1 MTRSGRPTTLGAD
14 DRADGE
20 GVTVRREDG
29 GIITGWLGQLL
40 ILMAVI
46 ALLGYDVV
54 AVVTTA
60 VALEDEAREV
70 ATDAADA
77 YGTRNDLIAAE
88 EAAKASADRE
98 GVDLLEFGPDG
109 DYIRVRVAREAGTL
123 WAHLIPPLR
132 DLTRPSATGRSN
144 WRL

>member
-1 MTRSGRPTTLGAD
+1 M
-14 DRADGE
+14 
-20 GVTVRREDG
+20 RREDG

-40 ILMAVI
+40 IFMAVVG
-46 ALLGYDVV
+46 LLGYDVV

-70 ATDAADA
+70 ASDAADA
-77 YGTRNDLIAAE
+77 YGYENDLIAGE
-88 EAAKASADRE
+88 EAAQASAERE
-98 GVDLLEFGPDG
+98 GVELVEFWSDG
-109 DYIRVRVAREAGTL
+109 AYVRVRVTRQAGTL

-132 DLTRPSATGRSN
+132 DLTRPTATGRGN